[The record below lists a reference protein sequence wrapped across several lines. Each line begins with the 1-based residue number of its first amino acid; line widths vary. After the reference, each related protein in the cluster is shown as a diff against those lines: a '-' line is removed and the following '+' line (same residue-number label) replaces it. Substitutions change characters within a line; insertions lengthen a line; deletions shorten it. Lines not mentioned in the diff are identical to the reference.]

1 MESLKNSEKR
11 VVGMKQVVR
20 ELKAGRLAKAYV
32 ANDADTFLYQRV
44 VSAAEAAG
52 VPVVRVGTMKELGQA
67 SGVAVNAA
75 AAGVLK

>member
-75 AAGVLK
+75 AAGILK

>member
-1 MESLKNSEKR
+1 MESLKNSGKR

-44 VSAAEAAG
+44 VSAAEAAD

>member
-1 MESLKNSEKR
+1 
-11 VVGMKQVVR
+11 MKQVVR